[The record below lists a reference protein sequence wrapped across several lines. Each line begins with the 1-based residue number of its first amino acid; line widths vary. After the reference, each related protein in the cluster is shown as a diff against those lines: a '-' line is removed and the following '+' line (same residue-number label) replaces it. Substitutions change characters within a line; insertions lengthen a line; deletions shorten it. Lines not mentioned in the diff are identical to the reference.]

1 MKKTI
6 KILSIVLVI
15 SMIVCTGLFAGGQQE
30 AAGASSAKAQAIGVG
45 VDPNAKIESTGP
57 QGETATSAA
66 TIKLTK
72 DEVEQIR
79 RKNYTAAVVLHY
91 AGNDWSSAQVKG
103 LKDTFGFLNIKV
115 LAVTDAN
122 FKVEKQVSDI
132 ETVMAQSPD
141 IMISIPVDPVSTSS
155 AYKKAAA
162 EGTKIVFMDNTPSN
176 MIQGKEYVS
185 VVSADNYGN
194 GVAAADIMAK
204 QLGGKGNVGVI
215 FFDTNFF
222 VTNQR
227 VEAFEKT
234 IKTKYS
240 SMNIIARGGFT
251 DPNKVS
257 EVADGM
263 LTKYPDIDGI
273 FAVWDVPAEA
283 VVSAAKAAG
292 RTDLVVTTI
301 DLGNNAAREIA
312 GNGIIKGL
320 GAQLPYD
327 QGVAEALLAAGA
339 LLGKD
344 APAYVAVPALS
355 VTHDNILE
363 AYKQVYHVEA
373 PEEVTTAYNK

>member
-1 MKKTI
+1 MKKLI
-6 KILSIVLVI
+6 AILSIILVL
-15 SMIVCTGLFAGGQQE
+15 SMIASTGLFAVGQPE
-30 AAGASSAKAQAIGVG
+30 ASDSATVEAKALSVG
-45 VDPNAKIESTGP
+45 VDPDAPIESTGP
-57 QGETATSAA
+57 HGETATSAA
-66 TIKLTK
+66 VVKLSK
-72 DEVEQIR
+72 EEVEKIR
-79 RKNYTAAVVLHY
+79 SKNYTAAIVLHY

-103 LKDTFGFLNIKV
+103 LKDTFDVLNIEV
-115 LAVTDAN
+115 LAITDAN

-141 IMISIPVDPVSTSS
+141 IIVSIPVDPVSTSS
-155 AYKKAAA
+155 AYKQAAA
-162 EGTKIVFMDNTPSN
+162 EGTKIVFMDNTPAN
-176 MIQGKEYVS
+176 MTQGEDYVS

-194 GVAAADIMAK
+194 GVAAADIMADE
-204 QLGGKGNVGVI
+204 LGGEGDVGVI

-234 IKTKYS
+234 IEDKYPS
-240 SMNIIARGGFT
+240 INIISKGGFT

-292 RTDLVVTTI
+292 RNDLVVTTI
-301 DLGNNAAREIA
+301 DLGNNAARDIA
-312 GNGIIKGL
+312 AKGIIKGL

-327 QGVAEALLAAGA
+327 QGVAEAILAAYA

-344 APAYVAVPALS
+344 APAYVAVPALP
-355 VTHDNILE
+355 VTHNNILE
-363 AYKQVYHVEA
+363 AYEQVYHVKA
-373 PEEVTTAYNK
+373 PEEISGAYVD

>member
-6 KILSIVLVI
+6 KILSIVLVF
-15 SMIVCTGLFAGGQQE
+15 SMIAFTGLVAGGQQDST
-30 AAGASSAKAQAIGVG
+30 GSSDVEVKALGVG
-45 VDPNAKIESTGP
+45 VDPDAKIESTGP
-57 QGETATSAA
+57 HGEKATSAA
-66 TIKLTK
+66 AVKLSE
-72 DEVEQIR
+72 DEVRTIR
-79 RKNYTAAVVLHY
+79 EGNYTAAICLHY

-103 LKDTFGFLNIKV
+103 LKDTFAVLNIKV
-115 LAVTDAN
+115 LSVTDAN

-141 IMISIPVDPVSTSS
+141 ILVSIPVDPVSTSA

-162 EGTKIVFMDNTPSN
+162 EGTKIVFMDNTPSD
-176 MIQGKEYVS
+176 MTQGDEYVS

-194 GVAAADIMAK
+194 GVAAADIMAD
-204 QLGGKGNVGVI
+204 QLGGEGTVGVI

-234 IKTKYS
+234 INSKYPGIS
-240 SMNIIARGGFT
+240 IIDRGGFT

-292 RTDLVVTTI
+292 RNDLIVTTI

-327 QGVAEALLAAGA
+327 QGVAEAILAASA
-339 LLGKD
+339 LLGKT
-344 APAYVAVPALS
+344 APAYVAVPALP
-355 VTHDNILE
+355 VTHDNILD
-363 AYKQVYHVEA
+363 AYRQVYHVEA
-373 PEEVTTAYNK
+373 PEEVTKAYK